1 MLDQLQEELK
11 IAMKAGEKAEMMGL
25 RNIIGKIKAAQIDK
39 GETLTNEESLKIL
52 KTAAKQLKESIDQY
66 QKGGRDDLAEK
77 EAFELTLLEKYLPEQ
92 LSEEHIRQTVKNIV
106 KNTGAGSMLDMGRVM
121 GATMQELAGSADGKI
136 VQKIV
141 QEELSS

>member
-11 IAMKAGEKAEMMGL
+11 IAMKAGEKAKMMGL

-39 GETLTNEESLKIL
+39 GETLTDEESLKIL
-52 KTAAKQLKESIDQY
+52 KTAAKQLKESLDQY

-92 LSEEHIRQTVKNIV
+92 LSEEQIRQTVKNIV
-106 KNTGAGSMLDMGRVM
+106 KNTGAGSMQDMGKVM

>member
-11 IAMKAGEKAEMMGL
+11 IAMKAGEKAKMMGL
-25 RNIIGKIKAAQIDK
+25 RNIIGKIKATQIDK

-92 LSEEHIRQTVKNIV
+92 LSEEQIRQTVKNIV
-106 KNTGAGSMLDMGRVM
+106 KNTGAGSMLDMGKVM

>member
-1 MLDQLQEELK
+1 MLDQLEEELK
-11 IAMKAGEKAEMMGL
+11 IAIKAGEKAKMMGL

-39 GETLTNEESLKIL
+39 GETLTNEDSLKIL

-66 QKGGRDDLAEK
+66 QKGGRDDLADK

-92 LSEEHIRQTVKNIV
+92 LSEEQIRQTVKNI
-106 KNTGAGSMLDMGRVM
+106 KNTGARSMQAMGTVM
-121 GATMQELAGSADGKI
+121 KELAGSADGKL

-141 QEELSS
+141 QEELNS

>member
-11 IAMKAGEKAEMMGL
+11 IAMKAGEKAKMMGL

-39 GETLTNEESLKIL
+39 GETLTDEESLKIL
-52 KTAAKQLKESIDQY
+52 KTAAKQLKESLDQY
-66 QKGGRDDLAEK
+66 RKGGRDDLAEK

-92 LSEEHIRQTVKNIV
+92 LSEEQIRQTVKNIV
-106 KNTGAGSMLDMGRVM
+106 KNTGYGSMQDMGKVM

>member
-11 IAMKAGEKAEMMGL
+11 IALKAGERAKMMGL

-39 GETLTNEESLKIL
+39 GETLTDEESLKIL

-92 LSEEHIRQTVKNIV
+92 LSEEQIRQTVKNIV
-106 KNTGAGSMLDMGRVM
+106 KNTGAGSMQDMGKVM

>member
-11 IAMKAGEKAEMMGL
+11 IAMKAGEKAKMMGL

-39 GETLTNEESLKIL
+39 GKTLTDEESLKIL
-52 KTAAKQLKESIDQY
+52 KTATKQLKESLDQY
-66 QKGGRDDLAEK
+66 RKGGRDDLAEK

-92 LSEEHIRQTVKNIV
+92 LSEEQIRQTVKNIV
-106 KNTGAGSMLDMGRVM
+106 KNTGAGSMQDMGKVM
-121 GATMQELAGSADGKI
+121 GATMQELVGSADGKI

>member
-11 IAMKAGEKAEMMGL
+11 IAMKAGEKAKMMGL

-39 GETLTNEESLKIL
+39 GETLTDEESLKIL
-52 KTAAKQLKESIDQY
+52 TTAAKQLKESLDQY

-92 LSEEHIRQTVKNIV
+92 LSEKQIRQTVKNIV
-106 KNTGAGSMLDMGRVM
+106 KNTGAGSMQDRGNVM
-121 GATMQELAGSADGKI
+121 RATMQELAGSADGKI

-141 QEELSS
+141 QEELNS

>member
-1 MLDQLQEELK
+1 MLNQLQEELK
-11 IAMKAGEKAEMMGL
+11 IAMKAEERAKMIGL

-39 GETLTNEESLKIL
+39 GESLTDEESLKIL

-77 EAFELTLLEKYLPEQ
+77 EAFELSLLEKYLPDQ
-92 LSEEHIRQTVKNIV
+92 LSEEQIRGTVKNIV
-106 KNTGAGSMLDMGRVM
+106 KNTGAESIQDMGKVM
-121 GATMQELAGSADGKI
+121 GATMKELAGSADGKI

-141 QEELSS
+141 KEELSS

>member
-11 IAMKAGEKAEMMGL
+11 IAMKAGEKAKMMGL

-77 EAFELTLLEKYLPEQ
+77 ETFELTLLEKYLPEQ
-92 LSEEHIRQTVKNIV
+92 LSEEQIRQTVKNIV
-106 KNTGAGSMLDMGRVM
+106 KNTGTGSMQDMGKVM

>member
-1 MLDQLQEELK
+1 MLNQLQEELK
-11 IAMKAGEKAEMMGL
+11 IAMKAEERAKMIGL

-39 GETLTNEESLKIL
+39 GESLTDEESLKIL

-77 EAFELTLLEKYLPEQ
+77 ETFELSLLEKYLPEQ
-92 LSEEHIRQTVKNIV
+92 LSEEQIRETVKNIV
-106 KNTGAGSMLDMGRVM
+106 KNTGAGSMQDMGKVM
-121 GATMQELAGSADGKI
+121 GATMKELAGSADGKL

>member
-11 IAMKAGEKAEMMGL
+11 IAMKAGEKAKMMGL

-39 GETLTNEESLKIL
+39 GETLTDEESLKIL
-52 KTAAKQLKESIDQY
+52 KTAAKQLKESLDQY
-66 QKGGRDDLAEK
+66 RKGGRDDLAEK

-92 LSEEHIRQTVKNIV
+92 LSEEQIRQTVKNIV
-106 KNTGAGSMLDMGRVM
+106 KNTGAGSMQDMGKVM

>member
-11 IAMKAGEKAEMMGL
+11 IALKAGEKAKMMGL
-25 RNIIGKIKAAQIDK
+25 RNIIGKIKVAQIDK
-39 GETLTNEESLKIL
+39 GETLTDEESLKIL
-52 KTAAKQLKESIDQY
+52 KTAAKQLKESLDQY
-66 QKGGRDDLAEK
+66 RKGGRDDLAEK

-92 LSEEHIRQTVKNIV
+92 LSEEQIRQTVKNIV
-106 KNTGAGSMLDMGRVM
+106 KNTEAGSMQDMGKVM

>member
-1 MLDQLQEELK
+1 MLNKLQEELK
-11 IAMKAGEKAEMMGL
+11 IAMKAGEKAKMMGL

-39 GETLTNEESLKIL
+39 GETLTDEESSKIL

-66 QKGGRDDLAEK
+66 QKGGRDDLAGK

-92 LSEEHIRQTVKNIV
+92 LSEEQIRQTVKNIV
-106 KNTGAGSMLDMGRVM
+106 KNTGSGSMQDMGKVM

-136 VQKIV
+136 VQRIV

>member
-1 MLDQLQEELK
+1 MLNQLQEEL
-11 IAMKAGEKAEMMGL
+11 INAMKAAERAKMMGL

-52 KTAAKQLKESIDQY
+52 KTTAKQLIESIEQY

-77 EAFELTLLEKYLPEQ
+77 EAYELSLLEKYLPEQ
-92 LSEEHIRQTVKNIV
+92 LSEKQIRQIVKNIV
-106 KNTGAGSMLDMGRVM
+106 KNIRAKSIQDMGGVM
-121 GATMQELAGSADGKI
+121 GAVMKKLVGSADGKL

-141 QEELSS
+141 QEELS

>member
-11 IAMKAGEKAEMMGL
+11 IAMKAGEKAKMMGL

-39 GETLTNEESLKIL
+39 GETLTDEESLKIL
-52 KTAAKQLKESIDQY
+52 KTAAKQLKQSIDQY
-66 QKGGRDDLAEK
+66 RKGGRDDLAEK

-92 LSEEHIRQTVKNIV
+92 LSEEQIRQTVKNIV
-106 KNTGAGSMLDMGRVM
+106 KNTGAGSMQDMGKVM

>member
-11 IAMKAGEKAEMMGL
+11 IAMKAGERAKMMGL

-39 GETLTNEESLKIL
+39 GETLTDEESSKIL

>member
-11 IAMKAGEKAEMMGL
+11 IAVKAGEKAKMMGL

-39 GETLTNEESLKIL
+39 GETLTNEESSKIL

-66 QKGGRDDLAEK
+66 RKGGRDDLAEK

-92 LSEEHIRQTVKNIV
+92 LSEEQIRQTVKNIV
-106 KNTGAGSMLDMGRVM
+106 KNTESGSMQDMGKVM

-136 VQKIV
+136 VQRIV

>member
-11 IAMKAGEKAEMMGL
+11 IALKAGEKAKTMGL

-39 GETLTNEESLKIL
+39 GETLTDEESLKIL
-52 KTAAKQLKESIDQY
+52 KTATKQLKESIDQY
-66 QKGGRDDLAEK
+66 QKGDRDDLAEK

-92 LSEEHIRQTVKNIV
+92 LSEEQIRQTVKNIV
-106 KNTGAGSMLDMGRVM
+106 KNTGAGSMQDMGKVM

>member
-11 IAMKAGEKAEMMGL
+11 IAMKAGEKAKMMGL

-92 LSEEHIRQTVKNIV
+92 LSEEQIRQTVKNIV
-106 KNTGAGSMLDMGRVM
+106 KNTGAGSMLDMGKVM

-136 VQKIV
+136 VQNIV
-141 QEELSS
+141 QEELS

>member
-11 IAMKAGEKAEMMGL
+11 IAMKAGEKEKMMGL
-25 RNIIGKIKAAQIDK
+25 RNIIGKIKATQIDK
-39 GETLTNEESLKIL
+39 GETLTNEGSLKIL
-52 KTAAKQLKESIDQY
+52 KTASKQLKESIDQY

-106 KNTGAGSMLDMGRVM
+106 KNTRAGSMLNMGKIM

-141 QEELSS
+141 KEELSS

>member
-11 IAMKAGEKAEMMGL
+11 IALKAGEKAKTMGL

-92 LSEEHIRQTVKNIV
+92 LSEEQIRQTVKNIV
-106 KNTGAGSMLDMGRVM
+106 KNTGAGSMQDMGKVM

>member
-39 GETLTNEESLKIL
+39 GKTLTNEESLKIL
-52 KTAAKQLKESIDQY
+52 KTASKQLKESIDQY

-77 EAFELTLLEKYLPEQ
+77 EAFELALLEKYLPEQ

-106 KNTGAGSMLDMGRVM
+106 KNTGAGSMLDMGKVM

>member
-11 IAMKAGEKAEMMGL
+11 IALKAGEKAKMMGL

-92 LSEEHIRQTVKNIV
+92 LSEEHIRQIVKNIV
-106 KNTGAGSMLDMGRVM
+106 KNTGSGSMQDMGKVM